1 MNPLTYPPKEGPTGP
16 VRFRA
21 RDIKSQ
27 TVKGCRKFIEHPGL
41 TKLDDVRLPPQKS
54 EAAVSGCPHLIATGA
69 EPSKKSSAS
78 TRFADRILE
87 ELMDI

>member
-1 MNPLTYPPKEGPTGP
+1 MNPLTHPPKEGPTGP

-27 TVKGCRKFIEHPGL
+27 TVKGCRKF